1 FSHVLTLDLA
11 DIPGSV
17 LQNYILE
24 KKEPIYID
32 SDKVRELGFEPVRA
46 RIFSG
51 NFLQR
56 QRIIQH
62 DPDALAL
69 VVRSMWGLRESGLLA
84 LPSVAESSLPD
95 PEFSVRISA
104 DKLIPCMRYERI
116 ARIVEGLEFR
126 YLTLDT
132 DLPENMASSLRRKI
146 AATVLEILWRHPDIH
161 PDHLQYLNG
170 ICLVETS
177 SWKRCQQWDNVFSFY
192 DPKDSCIKIR
202 QDQTGSPERMDA
214 ALLIALGQSLLGN
227 YCQEKGMEDVFVLE
241 RQVGRLYR
249 LSIRKRQELK
259 SFLSPDELDAYLQ
272 LSRMCP
278 VKEEERCYTRL
289 VNGKEGFTPPGLL
302 FGLLFAWYLDNRFA
316 SNVEYKMS
324 VMKNIPSDLIP
335 EQVRIMRR
343 REKLICFFRERI
355 FRDQFS

>member
-1 FSHVLTLDLA
+1 
-11 DIPGSV
+11 
-17 LQNYILE
+17 
-24 KKEPIYID
+24 
-32 SDKVRELGFEPVRA
+32 VRELGFEPVRA
-46 RIFSG
+46 RIFSQ

-56 QRIIQH
+56 QRVIQH

-69 VVRSMWGLRESGLLA
+69 VVRSMWGLRENSLLA
-84 LPSVAESSLPD
+84 LPSIAETSLPS

-104 DKLIPCMRYERI
+104 DKLIPCMRHERI
-116 ARIVEGLEFR
+116 AWIVEGLEFR

-132 DLPENMASSLRRKI
+132 DLQENMASSLQRDVS
-146 AATVLEILWRHPDIH
+146 AAVLEVFWRHPDIH
-161 PDHLQYLNG
+161 PDHLQCLSG
-170 ICLVETS
+170 ISLVETA

-192 DPKDSCIKIR
+192 DPEDRCIKIR
-202 QDQTGSPERMDA
+202 QDQTGSPERMEV

-227 YCQEKGMEDVFVLE
+227 YCQEKSMEDVFVQE

-249 LSIRKRQELK
+249 LITRKRQELN
-259 SFLSPDELDAYLQ
+259 SFLSPDKLDTYLQ

-278 VKEEERCYTRL
+278 IKEDKHRYTRL
-289 VNGKEGFTPPGLL
+289 VNGEDGFTPPGLL
-302 FGLLFAWYLDNRFA
+302 FGLVFAWYLDNRFA

-343 REKLICFFRERI
+343 REKLILFFRKSI
-355 FRDQFS
+355 FRYQFF